1 MRRCP
6 GRSARCWRTRC
17 SVRCRSSWPGSVR
30 CWCSPP
36 GPSRWRCRRF
46 SASSAWASPCCSSW
60 CSATRARAEPT
71 RHRCCPRSGG
81 RSGRGC
87 RLGPARTRSAASR
100 ISTASAS
107 TAPPWS
113 SAVMRSRGYWE
124 RSSRARC
131 RSRDR
136 SSWPISTKPNEWPS
150 HRPRR
155 KQGRRY
161 AAPVRSIEELV
172 VNIFAA
178 IVVFALGVGARSAV
192 SYIRSR
198 RGRRFWGRHIIGGRT
213 RLFLG
218 SFDRDYILEPSGF
231 VGLGDNHALYE
242 LATELG
248 RLGVFFEIAYASR
261 LMDNQHR
268 ENLILLGFGDVNSLA
283 PIVLAKIGTGFV
295 VDVDDM
301 TITDTQTRKVYE
313 TE

>member
-1 MRRCP
+1 
-6 GRSARCWRTRC
+6 
-17 SVRCRSSWPGSVR
+17 
-30 CWCSPP
+30 
-36 GPSRWRCRRF
+36 
-46 SASSAWASPCCSSW
+46 
-60 CSATRARAEPT
+60 
-71 RHRCCPRSGG
+71 
-81 RSGRGC
+81 
-87 RLGPARTRSAASR
+87 
-100 ISTASAS
+100 
-107 TAPPWS
+107 
-113 SAVMRSRGYWE
+113 
-124 RSSRARC
+124 
-131 RSRDR
+131 
-136 SSWPISTKPNEWPS
+136 
-150 HRPRR
+150 
-155 KQGRRY
+155 
-161 AAPVRSIEELV
+161 VRSIEELV

-313 TE
+313 TEWEEYRLAENQLPAFGDGWSIVAKGEDRFARRLRADYGVLIRTRSPFRPDRTLVVIAGIYGYGTWAGARLPLDEEFLRQCEDLDGFGLECLYRVEILQGQLIATSVEELRSIPAA